1 MNMKSVPFT
10 PVQFIRKHFNSFGT
24 ILIEFMCLILIGSA
38 LLSLPFASADHQPVP
53 FINALFTSTS
63 AVCVTGLVVY
73 DTATQWSMFGRTII
87 LILIQIGGIGVVSMS
102 VLLMIA
108 TGKRI
113 GIFQRLTM
121 QDAISAPQIGGIV
134 RFTRFF
140 LKGTLLFEGL
150 GTLLLLPPF
159 AKEFGMW
166 KGLGYALFHSISAF
180 CNAGFDLM
188 GMKEPFSSFTHYYG
202 HTWISLVLIL
212 LIITGGLGF
221 MTWQDLLKNQFRR
234 KGLRLQTKVILS
246 MTFVLILLPF
256 LYFFFYEY
264 AGMKMSERITVS
276 LFQAVTPRTAGF
288 NTMPYDEMSEA
299 GLLITIILMMIGGAP
314 GSTAGGMKLTTV
326 FVLLASSHAYIR
338 HYSNVNAFHRRIE
351 PDIVHNAFT
360 VMTVYLILLLLGTI
374 LLSGAERIPVIHAM
388 FECASALGTVGLT
401 TGITPGLKTISK
413 IVLIGF
419 MFLGRTGGLTI
430 AYAMISNSMRVQPR
444 MPSERITVG

>member
-1 MNMKSVPFT
+1 MKSVSFT
-10 PVQFIRKHFNSFGT
+10 PVPFIRKHFNSFQT

-73 DTATQWSMFGRTII
+73 DTATQWSIFGRTVI
-87 LILIQIGGIGVVSMS
+87 LILIQIGGIGVVSMT

-108 TGKRI
+108 TGRRI

-140 LKGTLLFEGL
+140 LKGTVLIEGL
-150 GTLLLLPPF
+150 GTILLLPPF
-159 AKEFGMW
+159 VKEFGIW

-212 LIITGGLGF
+212 LIVVGGLGF
-221 MTWQDLLKNQFRR
+221 MTWQDLLKNKFRQR
-234 KGLRLQTKVILS
+234 GLRLQTKIILC
-246 MTFVLILLPF
+246 MTLILITLPF
-256 LYFFFYEY
+256 LYFFFIEY
-264 AGMKMSERITVS
+264 ARMPLSERFTVS

-288 NTMPYDEMSEA
+288 NTMPYNEMSES
-299 GLLITIILMMIGGAP
+299 GLLITIVLMMVGGAP
-314 GSTAGGMKLTTV
+314 GSTAGGMKLTTL
-326 FVLLASSHAYIR
+326 FILLASTHANLR

-351 PDIVHNAFT
+351 PDIIHNAFT
-360 VMTVYLILLLLGTI
+360 VITVYVTLLLIGTV
-374 LLSGAERIPVIHAM
+374 LLSGVERIPVIHAM

-413 IVLIGF
+413 IILIGF

-430 AYAMISNSMRVQPR
+430 AFAMVSNSKRVQPR

>member
-1 MNMKSVPFT
+1 
-10 PVQFIRKHFNSFGT
+10 
-24 ILIEFMCLILIGSA
+24 
-38 LLSLPFASADHQPVP
+38 
-53 FINALFTSTS
+53 
-63 AVCVTGLVVY
+63 
-73 DTATQWSMFGRTII
+73 
-87 LILIQIGGIGVVSMS
+87 
-102 VLLMIA
+102 
-108 TGKRI
+108 
-113 GIFQRLTM
+113 
-121 QDAISAPQIGGIV
+121 
-134 RFTRFF
+134 
-140 LKGTLLFEGL
+140 
-150 GTLLLLPPF
+150 
-159 AKEFGMW
+159 
-166 KGLGYALFHSISAF
+166 
-180 CNAGFDLM
+180 
-188 GMKEPFSSFTHYYG
+188 
-202 HTWISLVLIL
+202 
-212 LIITGGLGF
+212 
-221 MTWQDLLKNQFRR
+221 MTWQDLLKNKFRR

-264 AGMKMSERITVS
+264 AGMKLSERFTVS

-314 GSTAGGMKLTTV
+314 GSTAGGMKLTTI

-338 HYSNVNAFHRRIE
+338 HYSNVNAFHRRVE

-360 VMTVYLILLLLGTI
+360 VLTVYLILLLLGTI
-374 LLSGAERIPVIHAM
+374 LLSGVERIPVINSM